1 MSDQLRGLEVSHLKK
16 RGSVLPT
23 ELPLHMADMLLA
35 LQLADDAPFVCRFVF
50 VFPKRHVGN
59 SDVRLPACGA
69 CQIRTDFGHSRSAYG
84 MLHIRCGH
92 RHYFEC
98 LGIDDR

>member
-23 ELPLHMADMLLA
+23 ELPLHMAEWHWHCA
-35 LQLADDAPFVCRFVF
+35 LTDDAPFRRFVF
-50 VFPKRHVGN
+50 VFPKRHVGI
-59 SDVRLPACGA
+59 SDARSPACGA
-69 CQIRTDFGHSRSAYG
+69 CQSRTDFGHSRSAYG
-84 MLHIRCGH
+84 MLHIKRGH
-92 RHYFEC
+92 RHCLEC